1 MLIPKYSLKLS
12 GVFART
18 VTAFNNGESLSAEGT
33 WLVVRFL
40 LEAGVHGLAP
50 LCSAVEPVALTTA
63 QRVNALE
70 AIVDETAGRVL
81 FYAGTS
87 DYRCAATI
95 ELGKHMVDWL

>member
-1 MLIPKYSLKLS
+1 M
-12 GVFART
+12 
-18 VTAFNNGESLSAEGT
+18 
-33 WLVVRFL
+33 VVRFL

-87 DYRCAATI
+87 DCRCAATI